1 MPEHATPTD
10 PPARTYT
17 VRRRIFSFMG
27 SSLEVFDGSG
37 RLMGFCRQKA
47 FRLKEDLRFYSDASQ
62 SKLVL
67 TIQARQIIDLGATYD
82 VRLASGDLIGS
93 VRRRALKSMVRDEWT
108 ILDHAGN
115 TSGVLQEDSTNLALL
130 RRFIEILAYFI
141 PQTYHVSDSAD
152 TLVAT
157 MHTRRNPFVHKM
169 DVNIHQ
175 DHDRIDD
182 LMLMSLAC
190 LLVAV
195 EGRQD

>member
-1 MPEHATPTD
+1 MPEHTTPTD
-10 PPARTYT
+10 PPARSYT
-17 VRRRIFSFMG
+17 VRRRIFSFFG

-37 RLMGFCRQKA
+37 RLIGFCRQKA

-93 VRRRALKSMVRDEWT
+93 VRRRALKSMVRDEWA

-130 RRFIEILAYFI
+130 RRFIDILAYFI
-141 PQTYHVSDSAD
+141 PQRYHISDNAGA
-152 TLVAT
+152 LVAT
-157 MHTRRNPFVHKM
+157 MITRRNPFVHKM